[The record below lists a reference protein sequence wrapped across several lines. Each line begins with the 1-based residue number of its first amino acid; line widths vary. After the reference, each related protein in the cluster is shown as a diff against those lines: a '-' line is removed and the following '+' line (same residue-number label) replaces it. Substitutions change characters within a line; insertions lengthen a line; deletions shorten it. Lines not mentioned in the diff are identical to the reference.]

1 MATIGFRGKNRPDTK
16 LGNDPTPRPAP
27 RPSPALCSMLTRST
41 QEDLVRVLLI
51 GGTGLISVGIVKH
64 LLARGADVAMLNRG
78 KRVNALDAPVEHLI
92 GDRNEPGTLARVA
105 QRERFDVVIDMICF
119 SPDQARATIKA
130 FAGRC
135 EQVIFCSTV
144 CAYGVKVP
152 PGVVV
157 DESFQREPISDYG
170 RNKKTCE
177 DLFLEAHSR
186 GDFYATVIRPSC
198 TYGEGS
204 PLIDQLEFDSIAWDR
219 IERGL
224 PVVVADGGM
233 GLWNATHRDDCGKA
247 FAYSCQNRRTYGQCY
262 NATTQRI
269 FTWRDYHREAGVA
282 LGKPV
287 QLLSLPADAIVKV
300 DPRRFGLL
308 KEITRFHGAYTSAK
322 AMRDL
327 PEFRC
332 EIDFVA
338 GARRTL
344 DDIKRRGA
352 WRNGTGDA
360 TYDKLVALAAS
371 MGIEP
376 VEA

>member
-1 MATIGFRGKNRPDTK
+1 M
-16 LGNDPTPRPAP
+16 
-27 RPSPALCSMLTRST
+27 
-41 QEDLVRVLLI
+41 RVLLI
-51 GGTGLISVGIVKH
+51 GGTGLISVGIITH
-64 LLARGADVAMLNRG
+64 LLARGASVAMFNRG
-78 KRVNALDAPVEHLI
+78 KRVNTLDPSVEQI
-92 GDRNEPGTLARVA
+92 TGDRNEAGSLARAA

-119 SPDQARATIKA
+119 SPEQAKTTINA

-152 PGVVV
+152 PQVVV
-157 DESFQREPISDYG
+157 DESFEREPISDYG

-177 DLFLEAHSR
+177 DLFLDAHNR

-204 PLIDQLEFDSIAWDR
+204 PLIDQLDFDSIAWDR

-224 PVVVADGGM
+224 PVILADGGM

-247 FAYSCQNRRTYGQCY
+247 FAYACQNRRTYGQCY

-269 FTWRDYHREAGVA
+269 FTWREYHREVGAA

-287 QLLSLPADAIVKV
+287 RILPLPADAIVGV
-300 DPRRFGLL
+300 DPKRFGLL
-308 KEITRFHGAYTSAK
+308 RETTRFHGAYTSAR
-322 AMRDL
+322 AMRDM

-332 EIDFVA
+332 EIDFVT

-344 DDIKRRGA
+344 DDLKRRGV

-360 TYDKLVALAAS
+360 TYENLVELAGS
-371 MGIEP
+371 MGLEP

>member
-1 MATIGFRGKNRPDTK
+1 
-16 LGNDPTPRPAP
+16 
-27 RPSPALCSMLTRST
+27 MLSRSAT
-41 QEDLVRVLLI
+41 QEDPLRVLLI

-64 LLARGADVAMLNRG
+64 LLARGASVAMFNRG
-78 KRVNALDAPVEHLI
+78 KRPNTLDASIEQI
-92 GDRNEPGTLARVA
+92 TGDRNESGALARIA
-105 QRERFDVVIDMICF
+105 QRERFDAVIDMICF
-119 SPDQARATIKA
+119 SPDQARATISA

-157 DESFQREPISDYG
+157 DESFPREPISDYG

-177 DLFLEAHSR
+177 DLFLDAHAR
-186 GDFYATVIRPSC
+186 GDFYATIIRPSC

-204 PLIDQLEFDSIAWDR
+204 PLIDQLDFDSIAWDR

-224 PVVVADGGM
+224 PVVIADGGM

-247 FAYSCQNRRTYGQCY
+247 FAYACQNRRTYGQCY
-262 NATTQRI
+262 NATTQRV

-282 LGKPV
+282 LGKPA
-287 QLLSLPADAIVKV
+287 QLLSLAADAIVKT
-300 DPRRFGLL
+300 DPKRFGLL
-308 KEITRFHGAYTSAK
+308 REITRFHGAYTSAK
-322 AMRDL
+322 AMRDI

-332 EIDFVA
+332 EVDFVA
-338 GARRTL
+338 GAKRTL
-344 DDIKRRGA
+344 VDLKRRAA
-352 WRNGTGDA
+352 WRDGTGDA
-360 TYDKLVALAAS
+360 TYEKLVEMARS
-371 MGIEP
+371 TGVEP